1 MMESGNEMRAPV
13 AVLRWRFA
21 FTPEE
26 EDVNGH
32 VNNIEYVRR
41 MQEIS
46 IKHIGRN
53 GWGMEKLLAGR
64 HTWVVREHRI
74 EYLRACRA
82 GEPIALYTW
91 VHDFQRIRSHRRY
104 RFVRE
109 SDGAV
114 LARAETEWVYFDL
127 DRQRPVSVPEEF
139 LAIFQAMGEEAERLI
154 GTESALVGE

>member
-1 MMESGNEMRAPV
+1 M

-32 VNNIEYVRR
+32 VNNIEYVRK

-46 IKHIGRN
+46 IMHIGRN

-82 GEPIALYTW
+82 GEPIALNTW

-109 SDGAV
+109 SDGVV

-127 DRQRPVSVPEEF
+127 DRQRPVTVPDEF
-139 LAIFQAMGEEAERLI
+139 VAIFPAMGEAAEVLI
-154 GTESALVGE
+154 GTDAVGEP

>member
-1 MMESGNEMRAPV
+1 MENGNEMEIRPPV
-13 AVLRWRFA
+13 AVLRRRFA

-46 IKHIGRN
+46 IMHIGRN

-109 SDGAV
+109 SDGIV

-127 DRQRPVSVPEEF
+127 DRQRPVTVPDEF
-139 LAIFQAMGEEAERLI
+139 VAIFPAMGEAAEAQI
-154 GTESALVGE
+154 GTDAVGEP

>member
-1 MMESGNEMRAPV
+1 MEPAPETRPPV

-21 FTPEE
+21 FTPAE

-32 VNNIEYVRR
+32 VNNIEYVRK

-46 IKHIGRN
+46 IMHIGRN
-53 GWGMEKLLAGR
+53 GWGMDKLLAGR

-74 EYLRACRA
+74 EYLHSCRA

-114 LARAETEWVYFDL
+114 LARAETEWVFFDL
-127 DRQRPVSVPEEF
+127 DRQRPTSVPEEF
-139 LAIFQAMGEEAERLI
+139 LAIFPAIGEAAEAQI
-154 GTESALVGE
+154 GTDAVGDP